1 MPVTC
6 KCVTKDNK
14 QSPEYHVVV
23 AIRRLSTVKNGPA
36 DHTMIKMISK
46 SDLKRPTR
54 PPPPPKKIYSK
65 DNNARGS
72 KQKYCQLASKP
83 ATFSLSLFS

>member
-54 PPPPPKKIYSK
+54 PPPPPQKKK
-65 DNNARGS
+65 
-72 KQKYCQLASKP
+72 K
-83 ATFSLSLFS
+83 